1 MVVED
6 LNELRRKGE
15 LDEKRLEDKI
25 KEAIRKDIRRYITE
39 EALITGE
46 GDKKVVIP
54 VRGLNLPEFK
64 FSNKEKGGIGTGRG
78 KDAKPGD
85 KINME
90 PGPGAGQGEGEHFLE
105 KEFTVDE
112 LVNIAFEELGLPD
125 LDEMQNRSIH
135 SKNIK
140 FNDIRK
146 AGPVSRV
153 DVRRTLKSN
162 IRRHAIDG
170 NPRIGEITRD
180 DLRFKSYNEI
190 YEYKNNALIM
200 SMMDVSGSMD
210 DFKKYLVRMTLWWI
224 KKYLERIY
232 DGLEFVFIIHDTRA
246 EEVDEDKFFKSST
259 GGGTNISSAYELGLK
274 VLDARYPSSEWNIY
288 SFHFTDGE
296 NWDNDNEKAI
306 SFALELLVRSKRLYY
321 GQVGESSSGNFNKV
335 LEENIKDNEKL
346 VIALIK
352 RQEEIVNGIEKF
364 LRQPG

>member
-15 LDEKRLEDKI
+15 CDEKRLEEKI
-25 KEAIRKDIRRYITE
+25 KEAVRKDIKKYITE
-39 EALITGE
+39 EALLTGS
-46 GDKKVVIP
+46 GDKKVKIP
-54 VRGLNLPEFK
+54 IKGLELPEFRFDK
-64 FSNKEKGGIGTGRG
+64 NSKQGIGTGRG

-85 KINME
+85 KIQGE
-90 PGPGAGQGEGEHFLE
+90 PGPGAGQGEEEHLIE
-105 KEFTVDE
+105 KDFTVDE
-112 LVNIAFEELGLPD
+112 LVDIAFEEMGLPD
-125 LDEMQNRSIH
+125 LDDMMNRKIH
-135 SKNIK
+135 SKFIK

-146 AGPVSRV
+146 AGPMSRL
-153 DVRRTLKSN
+153 DIKRTLKANMRRNAMNGAPCIGN
-162 IRRHAIDG
+162 IL
-170 NPRIGEITRD
+170 RD
-180 DLRFKSYNEI
+180 DLRFKSYNDV

-232 DGLEFVFIIHDTRA
+232 DGLDFVFIIHDTRA
-246 EEVDEDKFFKSST
+246 EEVDEEKFFKSST

-274 VLDARYPSSEWNIY
+274 ILDERYPTEEWNIY

-296 NWDNDNEKAI
+296 NWDNDNDKAI
-306 SFALELLVRSKRLYY
+306 GYARELLERSKRLYY

-335 LEENIKDNEKL
+335 LDENIKDNPRL

-352 RQEEIVNGIEKF
+352 RQDEIVNGIEKF
-364 LRQPG
+364 LRQ